1 VKFGRKKIV
10 IAPDLKQ
17 VVIDS
22 IFAHRLRSALT
33 LTGVIVG
40 TAVVA
45 LVGAVLTGLSERVAE
60 VTEKNSPNV
69 VYFTKSER
77 IGPSLQ
83 QPTAEERQRKDLTYA
98 DVLAVD
104 ALSSPLAV
112 SPQKIRGSYGPT
124 ADVPKITAN
133 SRTGI
138 NPLILGVWE
147 NYPQVANVS
156 INSGRFFTMRERKE
170 RAGVAVIGA
179 GIATQIFEN
188 SDPVGEPL
196 KIDGRLFRVIG
207 VLNKSSGEGVIGS
220 DELDER
226 IVYIPFETS
235 QKYYP
240 GIKDTAIVVRAREG
254 RIDEVIEDVTNLLRR
269 RRGLTSD
276 KPNNFGVNRAEQ
288 VFELVDD
295 VIAGL
300 GLIVVPIALSSL
312 LVGGVGVMNIML
324 VSVKERTAEIGIRRA
339 VGATRWS
346 ILVQFLSEA
355 ILLTGLGGLIGIA
368 TGLFLA
374 FAFSWIVTFP
384 AVVPFWAVAAGL
396 GASVLVGLIAGI
408 YPALQAA
415 RLDPVEA
422 MREP

>member
-1 VKFGRKKIV
+1 MKFGNQNFLITT
-10 IAPDLKQ
+10 DLKQ
-17 VVIDS
+17 IVFDS
-22 IFAHRLRSALT
+22 ILSHRLRSALT

-83 QPTAEERQRKDLTYA
+83 QPTAEERQRKDLTYE
-98 DVLAVD
+98 DVLAINE
-104 ALSSPLAV
+104 LSSPQAV

-147 NYPQVANVS
+147 NYPEVANVS
-156 INSGRFFTMRERKE
+156 IDLGRFITSRERRE
-170 RAGVAVIGA
+170 RSSVAVIGA
-179 GIATQIFEN
+179 GIAKQIFEDEN
-188 SDPVGEPL
+188 PVGEPI

-207 VLNKSSGEGVIGS
+207 VLKKSSGEGVIGS

-235 QKYYP
+235 RKYYP
-240 GIKDTAIVVRAREG
+240 GIKDTAIVVRAPEG
-254 RIDEVIEDVTNLLRR
+254 RIDEVIEDVTNVLRR
-269 RRGLTSD
+269 RRGLKSD
-276 KPNNFGVNRAEQ
+276 MPNNFGVNRAEQ
-288 VFELVDD
+288 VFTLVND

-300 GLIVVPIALSSL
+300 GLIIVPIALSSL

-339 VGATRWS
+339 VGATRSS
-346 ILVQFLSEA
+346 ILIQFLSEA
-355 ILLTGLGGLIGIA
+355 ILLTGSGGLIGIVA
-368 TGLFLA
+368 GLIMA

-384 AVVPFWAVAAGL
+384 AVVPLWAVAAGL
-396 GASVLVGLIAGI
+396 AASLFVGLTAGI

-422 MREP
+422 MRKP